1 MFLPDPFSLTW
12 KKNEYAFNKYKIII
26 SVSYTIFNFSTTKA
40 KIKNYFWHSCYRR
53 ETEGMDG
60 KKTGKVEVKK

>member
-26 SVSYTIFNFSTTKA
+26 SVSYTIFNFLKEFTRQDLDSIEIQGVT
-40 KIKNYFWHSCYRR
+40 
-53 ETEGMDG
+53 
-60 KKTGKVEVKK
+60 